1 MPGEKGSHVAAEAF
15 QILRTLYQL
24 STDLFSSE
32 NRQDLIFRILNSTIN
47 LFAYRRAVMWSF
59 DEKKPRLLGISGRED
74 VNDQSPLVDLWKEI
88 IFSLKSSRGVKILNN
103 GSKDTEGDE
112 WHALAEKT
120 SGLSILWV
128 PLVVNGRLRAGLWL
142 ERWGKDKWNVG
153 EGEIMNSFSQSLI
166 LAWKHFNPESRW
178 SSGKL
183 LRFQHTI
190 AAIAGLLLI
199 CILFIPTASLRVVAP
214 CEIVPENPE
223 IIAAPL
229 EGVIKQIMVQPGDY
243 VKEGD
248 LLFTYED
255 RIIMQEM
262 KVAQKQVQIIKSQ
275 YNRARLA
282 AFKDKEAMENI
293 RGLKYRIEQEGIRL
307 KLAESN
313 VKHLEVRAPSDGIC
327 MVDNP
332 ENWRGRPVQIGE
344 RIVMLFVPEKS
355 KVRIFLPEN
364 DYIQFDPEKKVHIIL
379 NADPGRKYEA
389 RLSYVAPQTSKNP
402 EGGASFISEA
412 NLTNT
417 DARIMVGSKGSAIV
431 YGEEV
436 LLGYWLIRKPLAGV
450 RSLLGI

>member
-59 DEKKPRLLGISGRED
+59 DEKTPRLLGISGRED
-74 VNDQSPLVDLWKEI
+74 VSDQAPLVDLWKEI
-88 IFSLKSSRGVKILNN
+88 VFSLKNNLTVKILND
-103 GSKDTEGDE
+103 GPKEAAEG
-112 WHALAEKT
+112 WKNLAEKT

-128 PLVVNGRLRAGLWL
+128 PLIVGGRLRAGLWL
-142 ERWGKDKWNVG
+142 ERWGKDEWNVG

-178 SSGKL
+178 LFSGKL
-183 LRFQHTI
+183 LRIKRTI
-190 AAIAGLLLI
+190 AAIAALLLI
-199 CILFIPTASLRVVAP
+199 YILFIPTASLRVVAP
-214 CEIVPENPE
+214 CEIVPEDPE

-229 EGVIKQIMVQPGDY
+229 EGVIKQIMVQPGDH
-243 VKEGD
+243 VAEGD

-255 RIIMQEM
+255 RIIIQEM
-262 KVAQKQVQIIKSQ
+262 KVAQKQVQIVKSQ
-275 YNRARLA
+275 YNRARVA

-293 RGLKYRIEQEGIRL
+293 RSLKYRIEQEMIRL

-332 ENWRGRPVQIGE
+332 EIWRGRPVQVGE

-364 DYIQFDPEKKVHIIL
+364 DCIQFDPEKTVHIIL
-379 NADPGRKYEA
+379 NADPGKKYEA
-389 RLSYVAPQTSKNP
+389 RLSYVAPQTSKTP

-412 NLTNT
+412 DLSNA
-417 DARIMVGSKGSAIV
+417 DAQLVVGSKGSAIV

-436 LLGYWLIRKPLAGV
+436 RLGYWLIRKPLAGI
-450 RSLLGI
+450 RSFLGI